1 MANKKMGRPKKVPTE
16 EMLAIVNRYAV
27 EMSDVG
33 PSFSAHGIY
42 RKLSDYAKS
51 LGYPLEPHDFSRCK
65 EVLAYIKAL
74 DVGEKDTGAATL
86 NVPAFEPLDIP
97 TLINSS
103 KKRIEEAMRSR
114 ESYFESLHLKAS
126 RAIESYITLAKK
138 VEHLQAQVKSLERKN
153 DSLVTDKDSLQA
165 ALKQKEVDVAY
176 LTRIIRKNVEPELA
190 QQYFLSLH
198 SEENRKQIVGNAV
211 TSSLLELSREDRQIR
226 AKAEQEVADLSLLS
240 LFGEN

>member
-1 MANKKMGRPKKVPTE
+1 MDNKKMGRPKKVSTE

-51 LGYPLEPHDFSRCK
+51 LGYPLELHDFSRCK
-65 EVLAYIKAL
+65 EVLAYIKTL
-74 DVGEKDTGAATL
+74 DVGEKDDGSITL
-86 NVPAFEPLDIP
+86 NVPAFEPWDIP

-138 VEHLQAQVKSLERKN
+138 VEHLQSQVKSLERNNASLVADN
-153 DSLVTDKDSLQA
+153 DSLKA
-165 ALKQKEVDVAY
+165 ELKKREVDVAY

-190 QQYFLSLH
+190 QQYFLSLN
-198 SEENRKQIVGNAV
+198 SEESRKQIAGSTV
-211 TSSLLELSREDRQIR
+211 TSSLLELSREDRQMR
-226 AKAEQEVADLSLLS
+226 SEAEKEVNSLNLLN
-240 LFGEN
+240 LFD